1 MNLRRVTV
9 YVRDS
14 WREDEVNVAA
24 WTPEET
30 ELVLRVGAMAL
41 RSAKE
46 SLSQQSYVDVIRE
59 VERKYEEKLSE
70 VEMSVV
76 VQGERAKWL
85 EQVQEMEVQ
94 KRVSEVRAVWDGV
107 LEGYRKEREEM
118 RDRMVKL
125 EVENQRLR
133 EMERS
138 AREETEARMKKEWE
152 QEQEVQVEKRVGEV
166 RALCDVMV
174 ENYRKERQELKERM
188 LRLEFEN
195 GKLREMDRE
204 VEGRIE
210 KEALGKVQREL
221 NVMRQMLSE
230 KDKQVATHREMFE
243 RSMGKL
249 EEVTQKRDVAS
260 IGKIGEGQFRELAL
274 RTFRDFEGFQLREV
288 CAIGGLGDFHLQFKE
303 MSVLVDAKLYTNKVN
318 STSREK
324 IKRDLM
330 NNEHMQFAW
339 LVSMD
344 TSVDRFD
351 KAPFMFEWLN
361 TEKCVCYVNNLRGQE
376 DAGELLRSVWYC
388 CRALRQVMDAEGAER
403 GELSILKEREMR
415 MRDLLSKMSKNHR
428 ERDTL
433 VGQLRK
439 NFDRTDELMRELLNE
454 ETAAVVKDCYRVVV
468 DWWNEHMEECGEGG
482 VLKSTEVWTQFKR
495 DRRRGGVEGME
506 VNGFKETLCG
516 FLGGECV
523 LKPKVRGGALEIRGW
538 KWKGGGVVEGMN

>member
-1 MNLRRVTV
+1 MNMEACVSLRRVTV

-46 SLSQQSYVDVIRE
+46 SWSRENYVEAIGE
-59 VERKYEEKLSE
+59 VERKFEEKLRAAE
-70 VEMSVV
+70 VGAT
-76 VQGERAKWL
+76 VQRERVRLL
-85 EQVQEMEVQ
+85 EEEQEAQVQR
-94 KRVSEVRAVWDGV
+94 RVSEVRAVCEQ
-107 LEGYRKEREEM
+107 LMETYRKEREEM
-118 RDRMVKL
+118 RERTVKL
-125 EVENQRLR
+125 EL
-133 EMERS
+133 
-138 AREETEARMKKEWE
+138 
-152 QEQEVQVEKRVGEV
+152 
-166 RALCDVMV
+166 
-174 ENYRKERQELKERM
+174 
-188 LRLEFEN
+188 EN
-195 GKLREMDRE
+195 GKLREMDRGMREE
-204 VEGRIE
+204 VEGRIQR
-210 KEALGKVQREL
+210 EALGKVQREL
-221 NVMRQMLSE
+221 DVMRQMLSE

-274 RTFRDFEGFQLREV
+274 RTFRDFEGFQMREV
-288 CAIGGLGDFHLQFKE
+288 CAIGGLGDFHLHFKE

-415 MRDLLSKMSKNHR
+415 MRDLLSKMAKNHR

-454 ETAAVVKDCYRVVV
+454 ETAAAVKDCCRVVV
-468 DWWNEHMEECGEGG
+468 EWWNEHMEACGEGG

-495 DRRRGGVEGME
+495 DMRREGVEGME

-523 LKPKVRGGALEIRGW
+523 MKPKVRGGALEIRGW
-538 KWKGGGVVEGMN
+538 KWKGGGEVEGMN